1 MTDLLDGLNYLVTV
15 AMWPLLAAVPTA
27 LALTLISGVT
37 GNLLALP
44 IAVART
50 SHNPLLWVPAYCY
63 ILVMRGTP
71 LLVQLFFIYYGVGSL
86 LPGTWVRHSWLWPY
100 LREAFWY
107 GVFALSLNTAGYS
120 GEILRVGLQAVPHGE
135 VEAGRAFGMTNWLIF
150 WRITLP
156 RAIRIQLPTM
166 VGEAILLLKA
176 TSLVSTITVQ
186 EIMGVR
192 RELFA
197 NSFRTY
203 SPLIGAAIIYLV
215 LVFLFTRV
223 LYWVERRLNKDRVAP
238 VSVVIPTATP

>member
-1 MTDLLDGLNYLVTV
+1 
-15 AMWPLLAAVPTA
+15 
-27 LALTLISGVT
+27 
-37 GNLLALP
+37 
-44 IAVART
+44 
-50 SHNPLLWVPAYCY
+50 
-63 ILVMRGTP
+63 
-71 LLVQLFFIYYGVGSL
+71 
-86 LPGTWVRHSWLWPY
+86 
-100 LREAFWY
+100 
-107 GVFALSLNTAGYS
+107 
-120 GEILRVGLQAVPHGE
+120 
-135 VEAGRAFGMTNWLIF
+135 
-150 WRITLP
+150 LP